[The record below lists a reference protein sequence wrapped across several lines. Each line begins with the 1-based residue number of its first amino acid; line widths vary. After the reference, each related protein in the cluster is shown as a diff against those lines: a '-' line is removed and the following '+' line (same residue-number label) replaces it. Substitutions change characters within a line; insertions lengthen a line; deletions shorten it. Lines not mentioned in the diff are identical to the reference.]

1 MSIVELNYND
11 YIAKIDTD
19 NGATCISLKNTK
31 YNASLLRECEGEKST
46 PYLYGMPILFPA
58 NRIETG
64 AFKFEGREYKFPVTE
79 ERTNCFIHGDLCQKK
94 FNVLLQTENTLECS
108 YIADKANRYFG
119 FVNEFEIRLYYTLC
133 DEGLL
138 LNTKIINL
146 SPFSMPV
153 LLGFHTTFNV
163 PFIEESK
170 KEDVLIF
177 ADVDFE
183 IERDINY
190 LPTGKT
196 SKDKFVQMLNEGCFE
211 TSKNPISKHCFTK
224 SGGKMVMYDK
234 GSNVSL
240 VYENDEKFKYRLL
253 YNGDGKEFIC
263 LEPQTNFVNFF
274 KAQKIDDIPYFDVIL
289 PNDEKVYISKIGVFE
304 EDLR

>member
-79 ERTNCFIHGDLCQKK
+79 ERTNCFIHGNLCQRK
-94 FNVLLQTENTLECS
+94 FNVLSQTENTLECF
-108 YIADKANRYFG
+108 YVADKTNPYYG
-119 FVNEFEIRLYYTLC
+119 FANEFKIMLHYMLC
-133 DEGLL
+133 DDGLL

-146 SPFSMPV
+146 SSFSMPV

-163 PFIEESK
+163 PFINGANK
-170 KEDVLIF
+170 DDVLIYT
-177 ADVDFE
+177 DIDFE
-183 IERDINY
+183 IERNENY
-190 LPTGKT
+190 LPTGKI
-196 SKDKFVQMLNEGCFE
+196 SKDKFVKMLNKGSFE
-211 TSKNPISKHCFTK
+211 TAKNPISKHCFAK
-224 SGGKMVMYDK
+224 SSGKMVMYDK
-234 GSNVSL
+234 GKNVSL

-274 KAQKIDDIPYFDVIL
+274 KAKKPKDIPYFDVIL
-289 PNDEKVYISKIGVFE
+289 PSGTKVYVSKLGVFE
-304 EDLR
+304 GDLR